1 MSIMGRGF
9 RMRKLPILVIT
20 IVTFAVVTS
29 ACSTKRY
36 AVNVVGDML
45 AADDSVYASDD
56 DIIFIGEALPFSLK
70 LVESLLLESPDHR
83 GLLLTASRGYVLYA
97 YAYIHY
103 AAELASLVDVENA
116 RALRRRARKFYLR
129 GLGYGIRA
137 LNLSSPGFEKAL
149 LADPVQAVLR
159 IPVSFRDSD
168 VPYLYWSAAALGLAI
183 SVSKNDPAMLARL
196 PEVEAML
203 DRALILDEAW
213 DRGSLHEFK
222 IAWAAAQR
230 TGASE
235 SVLRQHFMR
244 ALELSNGERASLFVA
259 LAEAVSVS
267 NQDRRE
273 FQSLLETALVVNP
286 DADPGHRLMNAIAQR
301 RARWLLNRSDDLFL

>member
-1 MSIMGRGF
+1 
-9 RMRKLPILVIT
+9 MRRLPALAIT
-20 IVTFAVVTS
+20 IALFTVLIS
-29 ACSTKRY
+29 ACSPKRY
-36 AVNVVGDML
+36 AINTVGDML
-45 AADDSVYASDD
+45 ATGDSVYESDD

-70 LVESLLLESPDHR
+70 LVESLLIESPEHR

-103 AAELASLVDVENA
+103 EAELASLVDVENA
-116 RALRRRARKFYLR
+116 RALRRRAKKFYLR
-129 GLGYGIRA
+129 GLAYGIRD

-149 LADPVQAVLR
+149 LTDPVQAVLQ
-159 IPVSFRDSD
+159 IPMSFSESD

-183 SVSKNDPAMLARL
+183 SVSKNDPATLARM

-203 DRALILDEAW
+203 NRALTLDEAW
-213 DRGSLHEFK
+213 DRGTLHEFK

-235 SVLRQHFMR
+235 SILRQHFMR

-267 NQDRRE
+267 NQDRQE
-273 FQSLLETALVVNP
+273 FQSLLETALAVNP
-286 DADPGHRLMNAIAQR
+286 DADPGHRLMNAIAHR
-301 RARWLLNRSDDLFL
+301 RARWLLNRIDHLFL